1 VASPARPTEAAPPAS
16 RGAEVR
22 RYYEDNVGGWIPF
35 WDAMSREDAFLAGDR
50 YEDDHG
56 AEQRDRRL
64 SQIRGQEIQD
74 TVRHVVA
81 ATMLAQRSMLARA
94 IDQDTDEDQ
103 AEIEVELVQN
113 EMSNPWKDFEGCLYE
128 AVQSAREMRLG
139 VVWMDWESNLGPF
152 GEILYRS
159 IDPRR
164 IMWDQG
170 FRDPHHPMC
179 RRLLE
184 RRRVPVDWV
193 YKNFPGTESWIKP
206 DKDRVDP
213 RERKRDEIPLVRL
226 GDNHT
231 LEPMRAVNDNRVEL
245 WLLWDKDDPTV
256 DKREAEADL
265 ELAEDERYMVCTN
278 CKKYRS
284 LMQGEL
290 QEQGKIEGGL
300 PRMIEDSC
308 PVCSA
313 LGESGTLKRIDTR
326 ANEEHIK
333 SYYGGRRFTIFSPF
347 NKGPDDGVVWDGDW
361 PVPSA
366 RSFPGLF
373 IQSYV
378 KPGKT
383 IGPSD
388 VQLMWDQ
395 QLASDNLR
403 TMALQR
409 TYENRVYWEIPAVGF
424 NDYMGRRHVMRDDQL
439 NMIFRDMSKANFG
452 GEIRIHAAPSFDA
465 AGWSVAFNATQAA
478 LLQYRPKVD
487 FGLTPEST
495 KDIPVGTVEALE
507 RQGSVPIA
515 DFNKRLGQA
524 ISKFAG
530 VLSDYVHAT
539 YTPQRI
545 SRLNMEGVEIAARM
559 WGRDLPNYDFVIE
572 INPPFSGL
580 DKARAGAFDAMF
592 EQVLKAQKL
601 GLPVEE
607 MLDLWASVNNVPRSI
622 VRRFSMAIMRAKE
635 RAEELADE
643 EALDAEAA
651 EVPPESAEIGGFN
664 GAGVVPEPE
673 AIGR

>member
-1 VASPARPTEAAPPAS
+1 MTALAYRQEIEAEDLDAMPGALWTPELIDSLRVAEAPRLTRVVVGVDPSGAADGNACGIVAAGCGPCNCLGYPETHGFILADGTIQASPGVWAAAAVALYQ
-16 RGAEVR
+16 RLKADALVAE
-22 RYYEDNVGGWIPF
+22 
-35 WDAMSREDAFLAGDR
+35 
-50 YEDDHG
+50 
-56 AEQRDRRL
+56 
-64 SQIRGQEIQD
+64 
-74 TVRHVVA
+74 
-81 ATMLAQRSMLARA
+81 
-94 IDQDTDEDQ
+94 
-103 AEIEVELVQN
+103 
-113 EMSNPWKDFEGCLYE
+113 
-128 AVQSAREMRLG
+128 
-139 VVWMDWESNLGPF
+139 
-152 GEILYRS
+152 
-159 IDPRR
+159 
-164 IMWDQG
+164 
-170 FRDPHHPMC
+170 
-179 RRLLE
+179 
-184 RRRVPVDWV
+184 
-193 YKNFPGTESWIKP
+193 
-206 DKDRVDP
+206 
-213 RERKRDEIPLVRL
+213 
-226 GDNHT
+226 
-231 LEPMRAVNDNRVEL
+231 
-245 WLLWDKDDPTV
+245 
-256 DKREAEADL
+256 
-265 ELAEDERYMVCTN
+265 
-278 CKKYRS
+278 
-284 LMQGEL
+284 
-290 QEQGKIEGGL
+290 
-300 PRMIEDSC
+300 
-308 PVCSA
+308 
-313 LGESGTLKRIDTR
+313 
-326 ANEEHIK
+326 
-333 SYYGGRRFTIFSPF
+333 
-347 NKGPDDGVVWDGDW
+347 
-361 PVPSA
+361 
-366 RSFPGLF
+366 
-373 IQSYV
+373 
-378 KPGKT
+378 
-383 IGPSD
+383 
-388 VQLMWDQ
+388 
-395 QLASDNLR
+395 
-403 TMALQR
+403 
-409 TYENRVYWEIPAVGF
+409 
-424 NDYMGRRHVMRDDQL
+424 
-439 NMIFRDMSKANFG
+439 ANFG